1 MITQTKS
8 TKSQR
13 AEDIKREWHLIDISN
28 QILGRASTRITQFLQ
43 GKHKRNFSS
52 NLDSGDYVVVIN
64 AKKVRLSGKKTKTKI
79 YTRYSGYPGG
89 LKRETFTNLIERKPE
104 EVVRRAVS
112 GMLPKNKLRDRRLS
126 RLFIFEGD
134 KHKFGDKFNN
144 KK

>member
-1 MITQTKS
+1 MTTQTKS
-8 TKSQR
+8 TKSQSTK
-13 AEDIKREWHLIDISN
+13 DIKRGWHLVDVSN
-28 QILGRASTRITQFLQ
+28 QILGRAATRITKFLQ

-64 AKKVRLSGKKTKTKI
+64 AKKIRLSGKKTKTKV

-89 LKRETFTNLIERKPE
+89 LKRETFANLIERKPE
-104 EVVRRAVS
+104 EAVRHAVS

-134 KHKFGDKFNN
+134 KHRFGDKFNN
-144 KK
+144 KN